1 MTRNRPIT
9 IDELRAMTDEQLLA
23 HRTFVA
29 HTVATISADL
39 HAHEL
44 GGTHEKPADWYRRAT
59 YARDKH
65 RATIEAINMIREER
79 AFAVH
84 LPPARAATA
93 AGLLSAA
100 RHLPPGD
107 ADAAAELL
115 FAARAL
121 LETDPDD
128 DEANDVAFE
137 RLSHAVD
144 ACQAPQ

>member
-9 IDELRAMTDEQLLA
+9 
-23 HRTFVA
+23 
-29 HTVATISADL
+29 ADL

-79 AFAVH
+79 TLAAYM
-84 LPPARAATA
+84 PPARAATA

-107 ADAAAELL
+107 AEAAAELL
-115 FAARAL
+115 AAAIL
-121 LETDPDD
+121 LLKTDPDD

-144 ACQAPQ
+144 ACQVPQ